1 MSVTWNY
8 PIYLIPHQGG
18 YVSIAVNDRS
28 DDQMLVVYTSE
39 ESAAGFMEDHGLPGT
54 PRPLQNAR
62 EFGWLLDAVQ
72 APVTRVA
79 FDPQVMDRRANPRW
93 EIPVKELRDEHLA
106 ADLSPWNYP
115 VYVVAQDAG
124 FACIRGHASD
134 GRPLTAI
141 AVFTS
146 SERAQS
152 YLQDANEIGQLC
164 ELLDMPSTRRFLD
177 SLALEVFA
185 VAVDPVVHQS
195 GRSAKYCFDI
205 ATLLEKY
212 LVAANEGLLH

>member
-1 MSVTWNY
+1 MNPPQITWNY
-8 PIYLIPHQGG
+8 PVYLIPHLAGF
-18 YVSIAVNDRS
+18 VSIAANDGS
-28 DDQMLVVYTSE
+28 DEQMLVVYTCEPSASE
-39 ESAAGFMEDHGLPGT
+39 FMDDHGLPGS

-62 EFGWLLDAVQ
+62 EFGWLLDALR

-79 FDPQVMDRRANPRW
+79 FDPRVVDRQAHVRW
-93 EIPVKELRDEHLA
+93 EIPVKTLRDEHLA

-115 VYVVAQDAG
+115 VYVVAQDTG
-124 FACIRGHASD
+124 FVCIHGQASD

-146 SERAQS
+146 SERADR
-152 YLQDANEIGQLC
+152 YLQAAGETGHLC
-164 ELLDMPSTRRFLD
+164 ELADMQRTRRFLD

-185 VAVDPVVHQS
+185 VAVDPVADES
-195 GRSAKYCFDI
+195 TRTAKYCFDI

-212 LVAANEGLLH
+212 LVAAD